1 MTEKKKI
8 IDFKGV
14 VVLISSEPLLV
25 IMKVLCIESVMVI
38 HCEANTL
45 TSGENDKWIYFTHS
59 PQTN

>member
-25 IMKVLCIESVMVI
+25 IMKSFVYRECDGY
-38 HCEANTL
+38 TL
-45 TSGENDKWIYFTHS
+45 
-59 PQTN
+59 